1 MHLWLWDYAD
11 HRKGTLVQKLQWAF
25 HLVMLLVGCF
35 MTVGGAYAIIK
46 TIISEYATGAVGSA
60 FSCANK

>member
-1 MHLWLWDYAD
+1 MW
-11 HRKGTLVQKLQWAF
+11 QKAQWVF
-25 HLVMLLVGCF
+25 HWVMLLVGGF

-46 TIISEYATGAVGSA
+46 TIIDQYATGAVGSA